1 MSRFFPGTLWYM
13 YEYSGDPEI
22 REAAEVMTARIAG
35 QQFVTSHI
43 NCSFGDDYRLTGRK
57 DY

>member
-1 MSRFFPGTLWYM
+1 M